1 MTSHISVRTTTG
13 AAHLRARGLH
23 LARGGRVLLRGVDLT
38 LAPGDRLAVVGE
50 NGRGKSTLL
59 EALGGDLEPDA
70 GTIARHGS
78 LGVVSQELA
87 VDASDPRTVGAL
99 LDELLAR
106 PLGVLHALDEAASAL
121 GEDTGAAAAQRYDD
135 ALAAATAIDAW
146 DAPRRLQVA
155 LEEVGAITE
164 RGRRLDTM
172 SVGQRYRVRLAGVIA
187 ARADLLLLDE
197 PTNHLDARGLGHLT
211 QAVREHPG
219 AAAIIS
225 HDRALLA
232 EIATGFLD
240 LDPTSDGRPLL
251 VSGGL
256 EQWQQ
261 ARRRHRAAWE
271 AAHRAQ
277 QDEHERL
284 QAQAETARSRL
295 STGWRPDKGTGRH
308 QRQSRAPGVVRAMN
322 DRLDRLQEHRLDV
335 PTPPPRLRL
344 PASDTRAGTP
354 LLRADGVE
362 VEREAGL
369 PPRLAST
376 SLRLAG
382 GDRLLVVGPNGAG
395 KTTLLRVLAGD
406 LAPTVGAVR
415 RLSDARIGLLEQED
429 DGARSP
435 HRGSPG
441 ERRRRALAAL
451 FTERP
456 DVALLDEPTN
466 HLGISGVD
474 DLLDALEETPSAVV
488 LATHDRSVLRAL
500 AHWPRLALDG

>member
-23 LARGGRVLLRGVDLT
+23 LARGGRVLLRGLDLT

-155 LEEVGAITE
+155 LEEVGAIAE

-187 ARADLLLLDE
+187 ARADLL
-197 PTNHLDARGLGHLT
+197 
-211 QAVREHPG
+211 
-219 AAAIIS
+219 
-225 HDRALLA
+225 
-232 EIATGFLD
+232 
-240 LDPTSDGRPLL
+240 
-251 VSGGL
+251 
-256 EQWQQ
+256 
-261 ARRRHRAAWE
+261 
-271 AAHRAQ
+271 
-277 QDEHERL
+277 
-284 QAQAETARSRL
+284 
-295 STGWRPDKGTGRH
+295 
-308 QRQSRAPGVVRAMN
+308 
-322 DRLDRLQEHRLDV
+322 
-335 PTPPPRLRL
+335 
-344 PASDTRAGTP
+344 
-354 LLRADGVE
+354 
-362 VEREAGL
+362 
-369 PPRLAST
+369 
-376 SLRLAG
+376 
-382 GDRLLVVGPNGAG
+382 
-395 KTTLLRVLAGD
+395 
-406 LAPTVGAVR
+406 
-415 RLSDARIGLLEQED
+415 
-429 DGARSP
+429 
-435 HRGSPG
+435 
-441 ERRRRALAAL
+441 
-451 FTERP
+451 
-456 DVALLDEPTN
+456 LLDEPTN

>member
-23 LARGGRVLLRGVDLT
+23 LARGGRVLLRGLDLT

-155 LEEVGAITE
+155 LEEVGAIAE
-164 RGRRLDTM
+164 RGRRLDKM

-284 QAQAETARSRL
+284 QARAETARSRL

>member
-23 LARGGRVLLRGVDLT
+23 LARGGRVLLRGLDLT

-164 RGRRLDTM
+164 RGRRLDKM

-284 QAQAETARSRL
+284 QARAETARSRL